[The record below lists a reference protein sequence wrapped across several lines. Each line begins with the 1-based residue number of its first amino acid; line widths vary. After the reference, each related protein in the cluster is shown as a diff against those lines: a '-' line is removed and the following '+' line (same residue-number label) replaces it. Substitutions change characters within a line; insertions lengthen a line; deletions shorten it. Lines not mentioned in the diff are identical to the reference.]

1 MKIFQI
7 LLLVLGIAFAEASQ
21 KWELLYDTNAVKT
34 WQGPKREGLRSFR
47 SEAVLDF
54 SKAEVLKVLNDL
66 EGRAKWAPKVLSVKV
81 EKCEGDTC
89 FFREKYTTP
98 WPAKDREFLL
108 KGVISHSGDST
119 FLRAKTDS
127 SLMKLGECCEQ
138 AFAHNLEIT
147 LIKINENQTFFRFDF
162 SGDLGGWLPNWL
174 VNLIQRKWPLRFIQG
189 LGFYLEDDS
198 YRYFKQGLRP
208 EEK

>member
-1 MKIFQI
+1 MKIYQI
-7 LLLVLGIAFAEASQ
+7 LLIGLVWAFGSSEER
-21 KWELLYDTNAVKT
+21 WELLYDTSGVKT
-34 WQGPKREGLRSFR
+34 WQGAKKSGLRPFR
-47 SEAVLDF
+47 SETVFDF
-54 SKAEVLKVLNDL
+54 PKAKVLKVLNDL

-81 EKCEGDTC
+81 EKCEENTC

-108 KGVISHSGDST
+108 KGVVKHSGDST
-119 FLRAKTDS
+119 FLIAQTDS

-138 AFAHNLEIT
+138 AFAHNMTIT
-147 LIKINENQTFFRFDF
+147 LVELDENQTFFRFDF
-162 SGDLGGWLPNWL
+162 NGDLGGWLPNWL

-198 YRYFKQGLRP
+198 YRYFEQGLKP
-208 EEK
+208 KEK